1 MDSDLKCNE
10 MYGDISRVIAIIATL
25 SILHVCP
32 STAQTNTQAN
42 KCIED
47 FSNALIKCVTDTGLT
62 RGNFLWFV
70 TNGTS
75 SKSEQPTDPDSYK
88 PKICE
93 LQQRIGACTFQSVAT
108 IINSTACVGTSA
120 ATNQQDV
127 IRTQLN
133 KIFGTYDAKCMHPC
147 RNTLATELRN
157 CYTESGLDPK
167 LFLSNSS
174 NGAVV
179 GSNDEQIAMFCG
191 AKGALVSCMQR
202 RVDACPEAP
211 QILRAIDL
219 DIPSF
224 EKGVSVLCKHPK
236 VYLHGLACFAD
247 STNEVDRCQQ
257 KEAQSLIQLDLQ
269 AREGNWSESKFF
281 EAFCEIAIEQVECD
295 LKAWGNKNHEACVEA
310 VIGLRRELECEL
322 VAPQCNV
329 NPKQISELDHTCHPE
344 KFMKTKRENFSKDS
358 SSASTVTHTAL
369 PLTALVA
376 ALYAAS
382 LL

>member
-1 MDSDLKCNE
+1 ME
-10 MYGDISRVIAIIATL
+10 
-25 SILHVCP
+25 LHRDVP
-32 STAQTNTQAN
+32 LF
-42 KCIED
+42 IP
-47 FSNALIKCVTDTGLT
+47 
-62 RGNFLWFV
+62 
-70 TNGTS
+70 TS
-75 SKSEQPTDPDSYK
+75 
-88 PKICE
+88 
-93 LQQRIGACTFQSVAT
+93 LQQQIGACTFQNVAR

-133 KIFGTYDAKCMHPC
+133 TIFGTYDSKCMHPC
-147 RNTLATELRN
+147 RNTLATELRD

-179 GSNDEQIAMFCG
+179 GSNDEQISMFCG
-191 AKGALVSCMQR
+191 AKGALISCMQR

-224 EKGVSVLCKHPK
+224 EKGVSVLCQHPK

-247 STNEVDRCQQ
+247 TTNEVDRCQQ
-257 KEAQSLIQLDLQ
+257 REAQSLIQLDLQ
-269 AREGNWSESKFF
+269 AREGNWTEERFF
-281 EAFCEIAIEQVECD
+281 EAFCQIAIDQVECD
-295 LKAWGNKNHEACVEA
+295 LKAWGNKNHEACVDA

-329 NPKQISELDHTCHPE
+329 NTQQINELEHTCHPE
-344 KFMKTKRENFSKDS
+344 KFMKNEREDFGKG
-358 SSASTVTHTAL
+358 SASL
-369 PLTALVA
+369 PAVAPVGMLLT
-376 ALYAAS
+376 S
-382 LL
+382 LLVTFYSGTL